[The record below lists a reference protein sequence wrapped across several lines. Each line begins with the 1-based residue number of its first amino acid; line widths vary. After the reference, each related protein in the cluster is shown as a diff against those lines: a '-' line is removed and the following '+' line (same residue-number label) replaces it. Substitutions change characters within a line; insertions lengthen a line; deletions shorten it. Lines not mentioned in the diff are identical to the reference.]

1 MCVCVCVCVCVRYT
15 GLPPSPCLRVS
26 VCLYIRRQ
34 DVLPLSSGD
43 NMLPLGLLLLTVT
56 AIGTGTGTRTGTG
69 TGSPSLRGPVLGF
82 SSPVPASPSTPPLL
96 LLREPG
102 EERGAPG
109 VALARSAAEEPSGP
123 AEEEQEGGEHQ
134 HHGGGYRVVQ
144 WEWSYVQTPY
154 IIAIWLLVA
163 SVAKILFH
171 FSQRF
176 TTVVPESCMLILLGL
191 VLGGVVLVANKKQLY
206 QLEPAL
212 FFLFL
217 LPTIVG
223 DAGYF
228 MPARLFF
235 DNLGAILTY
244 AVVGTL
250 WNAFCTGFS
259 LYAAKLL
266 GVIDQRV
273 QADLMDFLLFGA
285 LISAVD
291 PVAVLAVFEEVHVND
306 TLFIIVFG
314 ESLVNDAVT
323 VVLYKV
329 YISFVEVGAENVQT
343 ADYFK
348 GVASFLIVSIGGTL
362 VGLVFAVIL
371 GFITRFTKK
380 VRIIEPLFVFL
391 LVYLAY
397 LTAELF
403 SLSAILSMTFCGIG
417 ANKYVEANISQKSRT
432 TVKYTMK
439 TLASIAETI
448 IFIFLGISAVDKSKW
463 AWDTGLV
470 SCTLV
475 FIFVFRAI
483 GVIGQTWV
491 LNRFR
496 LVPLDKIDQV
506 VMSYGGLR
514 GAVAFA
520 LVVLL
525 DGQQVKAKDYFVAT
539 TIIVVFFTVMF
550 QGLTIKPLVN
560 WLKVPRSTNRK
571 PTINEE
577 IHERAFDHILTAV
590 EDIAGLQGYHHW
602 RDKWEQFDKKYLS
615 KMLLR
620 KSVYRKS
627 ELWEAYQKIN
637 IRDAIS
643 VIDQGGNVLT
653 SARLSLPSMASRASF
668 PEVTN
673 VTNYLRENG
682 SGVCLDLQVIDNV
695 PGAKVEEDMETHHV
709 LAGNLYKPRR
719 RYQSHYSR
727 HFMPLGEKERQDR
740 EVFQRNMKS
749 RMETFKST
757 RHKRHKKERS
767 LKKRRG
773 SDSREDGGSD
783 KPRRNV
789 SWQDKDPVVVPVES
803 EEDKAEHSDPEKE
816 DDVGITFVARKAET
830 PKPRPKSVPAALD
843 GSSSDV
849 PLSPPGGD
857 SHLPWKGGVGSPPPC
872 VSVEATKIIPVDL
885 QQAWNQSI
893 SSLESISSP
902 PAPPEPVHP
911 RVSALSRL
919 GGPRPVSYTPPGS
932 AMGSTSSSI
941 GAQVSQGSFCFPEK
955 KKKEEEEEEEEGG
968 GGGGGGLQEMQ
979 PLMSSSLR
987 PPPSSLPPPPPPP
1000 PGSGRRRNPC
1010 VYLRSLVTAPPPGGS
1025 EQHSRGPTQ
1034 L

>member
-1 MCVCVCVCVCVRYT
+1 MCVCQKGQRQ
-15 GLPPSPCLRVS
+15 LVS
-26 VCLYIRRQ
+26 LT
-34 DVLPLSSGD
+34 PLCC
-43 NMLPLGLLLLTVT
+43 
-56 AIGTGTGTRTGTG
+56 
-69 TGSPSLRGPVLGF
+69 
-82 SSPVPASPSTPPLL
+82 PA
-96 LLREPG
+96 
-102 EERGAPG
+102 
-109 VALARSAAEEPSGP
+109 V
-123 AEEEQEGGEHQ
+123 
-134 HHGGGYRVVQ
+134 
-144 WEWSYVQTPY
+144 
-154 IIAIWLLVA
+154 
-163 SVAKILFH
+163 FH

-191 VLGGVVLVANKKQLY
+191 VLGGIVLIANKKQLY

-250 WNAFCTGFS
+250 WNAFCTGFC
-259 LYAAKLL
+259 LYTAKLL
-266 GVIDQRV
+266 GVIDERV

-314 ESLVNDAVT
+314 ESLLNDAVT

-329 YISFVEVGAENVQT
+329 YISFVEVGAVNVLT

-475 FIFVFRAI
+475 FIFVFRAV
-483 GVIGQTWV
+483 GVIGQTWI

-525 DGQQVKAKDYFVAT
+525 DGEQVKAKDYFVAT
-539 TIIVVFFTVMF
+539 TIVVVFFTVMF
-550 QGLTIKPLVN
+550 QGLTIKPLVK

-602 RDKWEQFDKKYLS
+602 RDKWEQFDKNYLS
-615 KMLLR
+615 KLLLR

-695 PGAKVEEDMETHHV
+695 PGAKVEEDTETHHV
-709 LAGNLYKPRR
+709 LAENLYKPRR

-740 EVFQRNMKS
+740 EVFQRNMRS

-757 RHKRHKKERS
+757 RYKRHKKERS
-767 LKKRRG
+767 FKKARHVRRRRLFFDSSLIVLKTGVHSQVSLKLHRG
-773 SDSREDGGSD
+773 TTSLAVTVLVLSPS
-783 KPRRNV
+783 
-789 SWQDKDPVVVPVES
+789 
-803 EEDKAEHSDPEKE
+803 
-816 DDVGITFVARKAET
+816 
-830 PKPRPKSVPAALD
+830 SVPAALD
-843 GSSSDV
+843 GCQSSSPA
-849 PLSPPGGD
+849 PLSPTSGD
-857 SHLPWKGGVGSPPPC
+857 SHLPWKGSVGSPPPC

-902 PAPPEPVHP
+902 PAPPEPIHP

-919 GGPRPVSYTPPGS
+919 AGPRPVSYTPPGKT
-932 AMGSTSSSI
+932 GRSS
-941 GAQVSQGSFCFPEK
+941 
-955 KKKEEEEEEEEGG
+955 
-968 GGGGGGLQEMQ
+968 
-979 PLMSSSLR
+979 
-987 PPPSSLPPPPPPP
+987 
-1000 PGSGRRRNPC
+1000 
-1010 VYLRSLVTAPPPGGS
+1010 
-1025 EQHSRGPTQ
+1025 
-1034 L
+1034 

>member
-1 MCVCVCVCVCVRYT
+1 
-15 GLPPSPCLRVS
+15 
-26 VCLYIRRQ
+26 
-34 DVLPLSSGD
+34 
-43 NMLPLGLLLLTVT
+43 MLPLGLMLLLLPAAPSAAATDLPGSGAPLRAELGASTPVP
-56 AIGTGTGTRTGTG
+56 
-69 TGSPSLRGPVLGF
+69 GSPSASALLLQPG
-82 SSPVPASPSTPPLL
+82 AEYSPSGL
-96 LLREPG
+96 
-102 EERGAPG
+102 
-109 VALARSAAEEPSGP
+109 ALARSAEVLVSTG
-123 AEEEQEGGEHQ
+123 EEEEGQQ
-134 HHGGGYRVVQ
+134 HHNHGGGYRVVQ

-191 VLGGVVLVANKKQLY
+191 VLGGVVLIANKKQLY

-235 DNLGAILTY
+235 DNLGAILLY

-250 WNAFCTGFS
+250 WNAFCTGFC
-259 LYAAKLL
+259 LYGVKLL
-266 GVIDQRV
+266 GVIDERV

-306 TLFIIVFG
+306 MLFIIVFG
-314 ESLVNDAVT
+314 ESLLNDAVT

-329 YISFVEVGAENVQT
+329 YISFVEVGPGNVQT

-470 SCTLV
+470 SCTLI
-475 FIFVFRAI
+475 FIFIFRAV
-483 GVIGQTWV
+483 GVIGQTWI

-525 DGQQVKAKDYFVAT
+525 DGEQVRAKDYFVAT
-539 TIIVVFFTVMF
+539 TIVVIFFTVMF
-550 QGLTIKPLVN
+550 QGLTIKPLVK
-560 WLKVPRSTNRK
+560 WLKVPRSTSRK

-602 RDKWEQFDKKYLS
+602 RDKWEQFDKNYLS
-615 KMLLR
+615 KLLLR

-653 SARLSLPSMASRASF
+653 SARLSLPSMASRTSF

-695 PGAKVEEDMETHHV
+695 PGAKVEEDTETHHV

-727 HFMPLGEKERQDR
+727 HFMPVGEKERQDR
-740 EVFQRNMKS
+740 EVFQRNMRS

-767 LKKRRG
+767 QKKRRG
-773 SDSREDGGSD
+773 SDTKEEGND

-789 SWQDKDPVVVPVES
+789 SWQDKDPVVVPIDS
-803 EEDKAEHSDPEKE
+803 EEDKGEHSDPEKE
-816 DDVGITFVARKAET
+816 EDVGITFVAHNTET
-830 PKPRPKSVPAALD
+830 PKQRPKSVPAGLD
-843 GSSSDV
+843 GCQ
-849 PLSPPGGD
+849 SP
-857 SHLPWKGGVGSPPPC
+857 SNQLPWKGGVGSLPPC

-902 PAPPEPVHP
+902 PVPAEPVHP

-919 GGPRPVSYTPPGS
+919 GGPRPASYTPTGS
-932 AMGSTSSSI
+932 SAGSTSSI
-941 GAQVSQGSFCFPEK
+941 AAHVAQGSVTFHFPEK
-955 KKKEEEEEEEEGG
+955 EEEDEEGG
-968 GGGGGGLQEMQ
+968 GVSEQQQEMQ
-979 PLMSSSLR
+979 PLMSSLR
-987 PPPSSLPPPPPPP
+987 PPGPPPPPPASAF
-1000 PGSGRRRNPC
+1000 GSGRRRNPC
-1010 VYLRSLVTAPPPGGS
+1010 VYLRSLVTVPPPGS
-1025 EQHSRGPTQ
+1025 EMYTRGPTQ

>member
-1 MCVCVCVCVCVRYT
+1 MLLL
-15 GLPPSPCLRVS
+15 GLV
-26 VCLYIRRQ
+26 
-34 DVLPLSSGD
+34 
-43 NMLPLGLLLLTVT
+43 LLLLPVS
-56 AIGTGTGTRTGTG
+56 AADLPGTGA
-69 TGSPSLRGPVLGF
+69 PPLRGPGLGF
-82 SSPVPASPSTPPLL
+82 SPPAPASSSSSSAPRLL
-96 LLREPG
+96 LIPQPG
-102 EERGAPG
+102 ADPRAPG
-109 VALARSAAEEPSGP
+109 VASARSGMEDPTGP
-123 AEEEQEGGEHQ
+123 VEEQEGGQH
-134 HHGGGYRVVQ
+134 HHGGGFRVVQ
-144 WEWSYVQTPY
+144 WEWSYVQTPF

-171 FSQRF
+171 LSQRF

-191 VLGGVVLVANKKQLY
+191 VLGGVVLIANKKQLY

-250 WNAFCTGFS
+250 WNAFCTGFC

-266 GVIDQRV
+266 GVIDERV

-291 PVAVLAVFEEVHVND
+291 PVAVLAVFEEVHIND
-306 TLFIIVFG
+306 MLFIIVFG
-314 ESLVNDAVT
+314 ESLLNDAVT

-329 YISFVEVGAENVQT
+329 YISFVEVGVENVQT

-448 IFIFLGISAVDKSKW
+448 IFIFLGISAVDKTKW

-470 SCTLV
+470 SCTLI
-475 FIFVFRAI
+475 FIFVFRAM

-525 DGQQVKAKDYFVAT
+525 DGERVKAKDYFVAT
-539 TIIVVFFTVMF
+539 TIVVVFFTVMF

-602 RDKWEQFDKKYLS
+602 RDKWEQFDKNYLS
-615 KMLLR
+615 KLLLR

-682 SGVCLDLQVIDNV
+682 SGVCLDLQAIDNV
-695 PGAKVEEDMETHHV
+695 PGAKVEEDSETHHV

-773 SDSREDGGSD
+773 SDTKDDGGD

-789 SWQDKDPVVVPVES
+789 SWHDKDPVVVPVES
-803 EEDKAEHSDPEKE
+803 EEAEHSDPEKDE
-816 DDVGITFVARKAET
+816 DVGITFVARQVET
-830 PKPRPKSVPAALD
+830 SGESPPSVPAAVGGAQSPTAPPSPISE
-843 GSSSDV
+843 GSQ
-849 PLSPPGGD
+849 
-857 SHLPWKGGVGSPPPC
+857 LPWKGGVSSTPPC
-872 VSVEATKIIPVDL
+872 VSVEATKVIPVDL

-902 PAPPEPVHP
+902 PAPVEPVHP
-911 RVSALSRL
+911 RVIALSRL
-919 GGPRPVSYTPPGS
+919 GGPRPASYTPPSSLGS
-932 AMGSTSSSI
+932 STSSI
-941 GAQVSQGSFCFPEK
+941 GAQVSQGSFSFSEKK
-955 KKKEEEEEEEEGG
+955 KKKEEEEEEEEEEEPAA
-968 GGGGGGLQEMQ
+968 QELQ
-979 PLMSSSLR
+979 PLMSSLR
-987 PPPSSLPPPPPPP
+987 PPGPLPPPPPP
-1000 PGSGRRRNPC
+1000 PGSAPGPGGRRNPC
-1010 VYLRSLVTAPPPGGS
+1010 VYLRSLVSAPPAGS
-1025 EQHSRGPTQ
+1025 SEPHSRGPTQ

>member
-1 MCVCVCVCVCVRYT
+1 
-15 GLPPSPCLRVS
+15 
-26 VCLYIRRQ
+26 
-34 DVLPLSSGD
+34 
-43 NMLPLGLLLLTVT
+43 
-56 AIGTGTGTRTGTG
+56 
-69 TGSPSLRGPVLGF
+69 
-82 SSPVPASPSTPPLL
+82 
-96 LLREPG
+96 
-102 EERGAPG
+102 
-109 VALARSAAEEPSGP
+109 
-123 AEEEQEGGEHQ
+123 
-134 HHGGGYRVVQ
+134 
-144 WEWSYVQTPY
+144 
-154 IIAIWLLVA
+154 
-163 SVAKILFH
+163 
-171 FSQRF
+171 
-176 TTVVPESCMLILLGL
+176 
-191 VLGGVVLVANKKQLY
+191 
-206 QLEPAL
+206 
-212 FFLFL
+212 
-217 LPTIVG
+217 
-223 DAGYF
+223 

-250 WNAFCTGFS
+250 WNAFCTGFC

-266 GVIDQRV
+266 GIIDERV

-291 PVAVLAVFEEVHVND
+291 PVAVLAVFEEVHVNEM
-306 TLFIIVFG
+306 LFIIVFG
-314 ESLVNDAVT
+314 DVLIGPWGHMLRRDPTGCKVFSTSSADRPIDMEDVIDDEIIPVQLTAVLLLLQ
-323 VVLYKV
+323 VLYKV
-329 YISFVEVGAENVQT
+329 YISFVEAGAENVQT

-475 FIFVFRAI
+475 FIFVFRAVGQFLYLMVLVVSADNEMRKLFHLQKEI
-483 GVIGQTWV
+483 FSLTAQRSGVVGQTWV

-525 DGQQVKAKDYFVAT
+525 DGERVKAKDYFVAT
-539 TIIVVFFTVMF
+539 TIVVVFFTVMF
-550 QGLTIKPLVN
+550 QGLTIKPLVK

-577 IHERAFDHILTAV
+577 IHERVTPLLLLFQLLMNV
-590 EDIAGLQGYHHW
+590 MNRVKL
-602 RDKWEQFDKKYLS
+602 
-615 KMLLR
+615 LLR

-682 SGVCLDLQVIDNV
+682 SGVCLDLQVIDNI
-695 PGAKVEEDMETHHV
+695 PGSKVEEDMETHHV

-719 RYQSHYSR
+719 RDSRWKMLLKIRTSYADKMCFSELWCLCSVQYQSHYSR
-727 HFMPLGEKERQDR
+727 HFMSLGEKERQDR
-740 EVFQRNMKS
+740 EVFQRNMRS

-757 RHKRHKKERS
+757 RYKRHKKEH
-767 LKKRRG
+767 
-773 SDSREDGGSD
+773 
-783 KPRRNV
+783 PA
-789 SWQDKDPVVVPVES
+789 VVPVEL
-803 EEDKAEHSDPEKE
+803 EEDKGDYSDPEKE
-816 DDVGITFVARKAET
+816 EDVGITFIARKAET
-830 PKPRPKSVPAALD
+830 PKQRPKSAALD
-843 GSSSDV
+843 ICQ
-849 PLSPPGGD
+849 SPPPHPPSSPTED
-857 SHLPWKGGVGSPPPC
+857 SHLPWKGSVGSPPPC

-902 PAPPEPVHP
+902 PAPAEPVHP
-911 RVSALSRL
+911 RISALSRL
-919 GGPRPVSYTPPGS
+919 GGLRPASYTGPTSMVGSSPSVGPPVSQ
-932 AMGSTSSSI
+932 A
-941 GAQVSQGSFCFPEK
+941 SFCFPERK
-955 KKKEEEEEEEEGG
+955 KKKQVEEEEEEEEPGAS
-968 GGGGGGLQEMQ
+968 QEMQ
-979 PLMSSSLR
+979 PLMSSLK
-987 PPPSSLPPPPPPP
+987 PPGSLPPPPQPPPP
-1000 PGSGRRRNPC
+1000 PGSGRKRNPC
-1010 VYLRSLVTAPPPGGS
+1010 VYLRNLVTTPPGGS
-1025 EQHSRGPTQ
+1025 SEPHSHRPTQ

>member
-1 MCVCVCVCVCVRYT
+1 
-15 GLPPSPCLRVS
+15 
-26 VCLYIRRQ
+26 
-34 DVLPLSSGD
+34 
-43 NMLPLGLLLLTVT
+43 MLPLGLMLLLLPAAPSAAATDLPGSGAPLRAELGASTPVP
-56 AIGTGTGTRTGTG
+56 
-69 TGSPSLRGPVLGF
+69 GSPSASALLLQPG
-82 SSPVPASPSTPPLL
+82 AEYSPSGL
-96 LLREPG
+96 
-102 EERGAPG
+102 
-109 VALARSAAEEPSGP
+109 ALARSAEVLVSTG
-123 AEEEQEGGEHQ
+123 EEEEGQQ
-134 HHGGGYRVVQ
+134 HHNHGGGYRVVQ

-191 VLGGVVLVANKKQLY
+191 VLGGVVLIANKKQLY

-235 DNLGAILTY
+235 DNLGAILLY

-250 WNAFCTGFS
+250 WNAFCTGFC
-259 LYAAKLL
+259 LYGVKLL
-266 GVIDQRV
+266 GVIDERV

-306 TLFIIVFG
+306 MLFIIVFG
-314 ESLVNDAVT
+314 ESLLNDAVT

-329 YISFVEVGAENVQT
+329 YISFVEVGPGNVQT

-470 SCTLV
+470 SCTLI
-475 FIFVFRAI
+475 FIFIFRAV
-483 GVIGQTWV
+483 GVIGQTWI

-525 DGQQVKAKDYFVAT
+525 DGEQVRAKDYFVAT
-539 TIIVVFFTVMF
+539 TIVVIFFTVMF
-550 QGLTIKPLVN
+550 QGLTIKPLVK
-560 WLKVPRSTNRK
+560 WLKVPRSTSRK

-602 RDKWEQFDKKYLS
+602 RDKWEQFDKNYLS
-615 KMLLR
+615 KLLLR

-653 SARLSLPSMASRASF
+653 SARLSLPSMASRTSF

-695 PGAKVEEDMETHHV
+695 PGAKVEEDTETHHV

-727 HFMPLGEKERQDR
+727 HFMPVGEKERQDR
-740 EVFQRNMKS
+740 EVFQRNMRS

-767 LKKRRG
+767 QKKRRG
-773 SDSREDGGSD
+773 SDTKEEGND

-789 SWQDKDPVVVPVES
+789 SWQDKDPVVVPIDS
-803 EEDKAEHSDPEKE
+803 EEDKGEHSDPEKE
-816 DDVGITFVARKAET
+816 EDVGITFVAHNTET
-830 PKPRPKSVPAALD
+830 PKQRPKSAHQQP
-843 GSSSDV
+843 
-849 PLSPPGGD
+849 PPSPTSGENQ
-857 SHLPWKGGVGSPPPC
+857 LPWKGGVGSLPPC

-902 PAPPEPVHP
+902 PVPAEPVHP

-919 GGPRPVSYTPPGS
+919 GGPRPASYTPTGS
-932 AMGSTSSSI
+932 SAGSTSSI
-941 GAQVSQGSFCFPEK
+941 AAHVAQGSVTFHFPEK
-955 KKKEEEEEEEEGG
+955 EEEDEEGG
-968 GGGGGGLQEMQ
+968 GVSEQQQEMQ
-979 PLMSSSLR
+979 PLMSSLR
-987 PPPSSLPPPPPPP
+987 PPGPPPPPPASAF
-1000 PGSGRRRNPC
+1000 GSGRRRNPC
-1010 VYLRSLVTAPPPGGS
+1010 VYLRSLVTVPPPGS
-1025 EQHSRGPTQ
+1025 EMYTRGPTQ

>member
-1 MCVCVCVCVCVRYT
+1 
-15 GLPPSPCLRVS
+15 
-26 VCLYIRRQ
+26 
-34 DVLPLSSGD
+34 
-43 NMLPLGLLLLTVT
+43 
-56 AIGTGTGTRTGTG
+56 
-69 TGSPSLRGPVLGF
+69 
-82 SSPVPASPSTPPLL
+82 
-96 LLREPG
+96 
-102 EERGAPG
+102 
-109 VALARSAAEEPSGP
+109 
-123 AEEEQEGGEHQ
+123 
-134 HHGGGYRVVQ
+134 
-144 WEWSYVQTPY
+144 
-154 IIAIWLLVA
+154 
-163 SVAKILFH
+163 
-171 FSQRF
+171 
-176 TTVVPESCMLILLGL
+176 MLILLGL
-191 VLGGVVLVANKKQLY
+191 VLGGVVLMASKKQLY

-250 WNAFCTGFS
+250 WNAFCTGFC
-259 LYAAKLL
+259 LYTAKLL
-266 GVIDQRV
+266 GVIDERV

-314 ESLVNDAVT
+314 ESLLNDAVT

-329 YISFVEVGAENVQT
+329 YISFVEVGAENVHT

-348 GVASFLIVSIGGTL
+348 GVASFLIVSVGGTL
-362 VGLVFAVIL
+362 VGLVFAIIL

-475 FIFVFRAI
+475 FIFVFRAV

-491 LNRFR
+491 LNRVR
-496 LVPLDKIDQV
+496 LVPLEKIDQV

-525 DGQQVKAKDYFVAT
+525 DGERVKAKDYFVAT
-539 TIIVVFFTVMF
+539 TIVVVFFTVMF
-550 QGLTIKPLVN
+550 QGLTIKPLVK
-560 WLKVPRSTNRK
+560 WLRVPRSTSRK
-571 PTINEE
+571 LTINEE

-602 RDKWEQFDKKYLS
+602 RDKWEQFDKNYLS
-615 KMLLR
+615 KLLLR

-695 PGAKVEEDMETHHV
+695 PGAKVEEDTETHHV
-709 LAGNLYKPRR
+709 LAENLYKPRR

-740 EVFQRNMKS
+740 EVFQRNMRS
-749 RMETFKST
+749 RMENFKST
-757 RHKRHKKERS
+757 RYKHHKKERS
-767 LKKRRG
+767 LKKQRRG
-773 SDSREDGGSD
+773 SDTKDDGSD

-789 SWQDKDPVVVPVES
+789 SSQDKDPMLVPVEPQV
-803 EEDKAEHSDPEKE
+803 EKPLDPEKE
-816 DDVGITFVARKAET
+816 EDVGITFVARKAET
-830 PKPRPKSVPAALD
+830 PKQRPKSVPAALD
-843 GSSSDV
+843 GCQSPSAVSPTLSSEA
-849 PLSPPGGD
+849 
-857 SHLPWKGGVGSPPPC
+857 SHLPWKGSVGLPPPC

-902 PAPPEPVHP
+902 PAPAESVHP
-911 RVSALSRL
+911 RVNALSRL
-919 GGPRPVSYTPPGS
+919 GRSRPTSYTPPGS
-932 AMGSTSSSI
+932 VVGSTSSI
-941 GAQVSQGSFCFPEK
+941 GAQVSQGFFHYPE
-955 KKKEEEEEEEEGG
+955 KKKEEEEEEEGST
-968 GGGGGGLQEMQ
+968 LQEMQ
-979 PLMSSSLR
+979 PLMSSLW
-987 PPPSSLPPPPPPP
+987 PPSSLPPLHPPASSGL
-1000 PGSGRRRNPC
+1000 GSGRTRKPC
-1010 VYLRSLVTAPPPGGS
+1010 VYLRSLVIPPPPGGS
-1025 EQHSRGPTQ
+1025 EPHSRGPTQ

>member
-1 MCVCVCVCVCVRYT
+1 
-15 GLPPSPCLRVS
+15 
-26 VCLYIRRQ
+26 
-34 DVLPLSSGD
+34 
-43 NMLPLGLLLLTVT
+43 
-56 AIGTGTGTRTGTG
+56 
-69 TGSPSLRGPVLGF
+69 
-82 SSPVPASPSTPPLL
+82 
-96 LLREPG
+96 
-102 EERGAPG
+102 
-109 VALARSAAEEPSGP
+109 AAEEPTGTG
-123 AEEEQEGGEHQ
+123 EEED
-134 HHGGGYRVVQ
+134 

-191 VLGGVVLVANKKQLY
+191 VLGGVVLIANKKQLY
-206 QLEPAL
+206 QLEPSL

-266 GVIDQRV
+266 GFIDEHV
-273 QADLMDFLLFGA
+273 QAEMLDFLLFGA

-291 PVAVLAVFEEVHVND
+291 PVAVLAVFEEVHVNE

-348 GVASFLIVSIGGTL
+348 GVASFLIVSIGGTM
-362 VGLVFAVIL
+362 VGLIFAVIL

-380 VRIIEPLFVFL
+380 VRIIEPLLVFL
-391 LVYLAY
+391 MVYLAY

-475 FIFVFRAI
+475 FILIFRAV
-483 GVIGQTWV
+483 GVVGQTWV

-496 LVPLDKIDQV
+496 LVPLEKIDQV

-525 DGQQVKAKDYFVAT
+525 DGEQVKAKDYFVAT
-539 TIIVVFFTVMF
+539 TIVVVFFTVMF
-550 QGLTIKPLVN
+550 QGLTIKPLVK
-560 WLKVPRSTNRK
+560 WLKVPRATNRK

-602 RDKWEQFDKKYLS
+602 RDKWEQFDKNYLS
-615 KMLLR
+615 KLLLR

-643 VIDQGGNVLT
+643 VIDQVGKTIQLF
-653 SARLSLPSMASRASF
+653 SSDWPECSLMFVCSR
-668 PEVTN
+668 
-673 VTNYLRENG
+673 RENG
-682 SGVCLDLQVIDNV
+682 SGVCLDLQVIDNI

-727 HFMPLGEKERQDR
+727 HFMPLGEQERQDR
-740 EVFQRNMKS
+740 EVFQRNMRS

-757 RHKRHKKERS
+757 RYKRHKKERIFQAS
-767 LKKRRG
+767 LLG
-773 SDSREDGGSD
+773 NY
-783 KPRRNV
+783 P
-789 SWQDKDPVVVPVES
+789 PVVSHP
-803 EEDKAEHSDPEKE
+803 
-816 DDVGITFVARKAET
+816 
-830 PKPRPKSVPAALD
+830 SVPAALE
-843 GSSSDV
+843 GCQI
-849 PLSPPGGD
+849 PLLPPPPPAPPSPPPAPSSPTSED
-857 SHLPWKGGVGSPPPC
+857 SHLPWKGSLGSPPPC
-872 VSVEATKIIPVDL
+872 VSLEATKIIPVDL

-902 PAPPEPVHP
+902 PAPAEPVHP

-919 GGPRPVSYTPPGS
+919 GGPRPASYTPPGS
-932 AMGSTSSSI
+932 AAGSTFSI
-941 GAQVSQGSFCFPEK
+941 GPQVSQGSFLFPD
-955 KKKEEEEEEEEGG
+955 KKKEEEEEEEDVEGG
-968 GGGGGGLQEMQ
+968 VAAEMQ
-979 PLMSSSLR
+979 PLMSSLK
-987 PPPSSLPPPPPPP
+987 PPGPLPPPPPPP
-1000 PGSGRRRNPC
+1000 SSAPGSGRRRTPC
-1010 VYLRSLVTAPPPGGS
+1010 VYLRSLVTSPPP
-1025 EQHSRGPTQ
+1025 EPHSRGPTQ

>member
-1 MCVCVCVCVCVRYT
+1 GRD
-15 GLPPSPCLRVS
+15 RQRD
-26 VCLYIRRQ
+26 RRLQ
-34 DVLPLSSGD
+34 S
-43 NMLPLGLLLLTVT
+43 
-56 AIGTGTGTRTGTG
+56 AE
-69 TGSPSLRGPVLGF
+69 
-82 SSPVPASPSTPPLL
+82 TPPQQTD
-96 LLREPG
+96 G
-102 EERGAPG
+102 EDRNTEDFQRLHGNPTICC
-109 VALARSAAEEPSGP
+109 LKSHNPFSCLP
-123 AEEEQEGGEHQ
+123 A
-134 HHGGGYRVVQ
+134 V
-144 WEWSYVQTPY
+144 
-154 IIAIWLLVA
+154 
-163 SVAKILFH
+163 FH
-171 FSQRF
+171 LSQRF

-191 VLGGVVLVANKKQLY
+191 VLGGVVLIASKKQLY
-206 QLEPAL
+206 QLDPAL

-250 WNAFCTGFS
+250 WNAFCTGFC

-266 GVIDQRV
+266 GRV

-291 PVAVLAVFEEVHVND
+291 PVAVLAVFEEVHVNEM
-306 TLFIIVFG
+306 LFIIVFG
-314 ESLVNDAVT
+314 ESLLNDAVT
-323 VVLYKV
+323 VVSAHLYHTFRG
-329 YISFVEVGAENVQT
+329 SEVSNTRRG
-343 ADYFK
+343 
-348 GVASFLIVSIGGTL
+348 GPSFLIVSVGGTL

-403 SLSAILSMTFCGIG
+403 SLSAILMTFCGIG

-475 FIFVFRAI
+475 FILLFRAV
-483 GVIGQTWV
+483 GVVGQTWV

-525 DGQQVKAKDYFVAT
+525 DAEQVKAKDYFVAT
-539 TIIVVFFTVMF
+539 TIVVVFFTVMF
-550 QGLTIKPLVN
+550 QGLTIKPLVK

-602 RDKWEQFDKKYLS
+602 RDKWEQFDKNYLS
-615 KMLLR
+615 KLLLR

-643 VIDQGGNVLT
+643 VIDQVGGPGRVQ
-653 SARLSLPSMASRASF
+653 M
-668 PEVTN
+668 
-673 VTNYLRENG
+673 G
-682 SGVCLDLQVIDNV
+682 SG
-695 PGAKVEEDMETHHV
+695 
-709 LAGNLYKPRR
+709 
-719 RYQSHYSR
+719 
-727 HFMPLGEKERQDR
+727 
-740 EVFQRNMKS
+740 
-749 RMETFKST
+749 
-757 RHKRHKKERS
+757 
-767 LKKRRG
+767 KRRTRG
-773 SDSREDGGSD
+773 
-783 KPRRNV
+783 
-789 SWQDKDPVVVPVES
+789 
-803 EEDKAEHSDPEKE
+803 
-816 DDVGITFVARKAET
+816 T
-830 PKPRPKSVPAALD
+830 
-843 GSSSDV
+843 
-849 PLSPPGGD
+849 
-857 SHLPWKGGVGSPPPC
+857 
-872 VSVEATKIIPVDL
+872 
-885 QQAWNQSI
+885 QAWNQSI
-893 SSLESISSP
+893 SSLESVSSP
-902 PAPPEPVHP
+902 PAPAEPVHP

-919 GGPRPVSYTPPGS
+919 GGSRPASYTGPVGVAPAQAPPP
-932 AMGSTSSSI
+932 A
-941 GAQVSQGSFCFPEK
+941 AFCFPERK
-955 KKKEEEEEEEEGG
+955 KKKPVEEEEEEEEPGAS
-968 GGGGGGLQEMQ
+968 QEMQ
-979 PLMSSSLR
+979 PLMSALK
-987 PPPSSLPPPPPPP
+987 PPGVPQAPPPPQAPP
-1000 PGSGRRRNPC
+1000 GRRRNPC
-1010 VYLRSLVTAPPPGGS
+1010 VYLRSLVTSPPGGGAGP
-1025 EQHSRGPTQ
+1025 HSHRPTQ

>member
-1 MCVCVCVCVCVRYT
+1 MPSPRLLPLALRVAVFLLLF
-15 GLPPSPCLRVS
+15 LPPPAVS
-26 VCLYIRRQ
+26 
-34 DVLPLSSGD
+34 D
-43 NMLPLGLLLLTVT
+43 
-56 AIGTGTGTRTGTG
+56 GTQ
-69 TGSPSLRGPVLGF
+69 GP
-82 SSPVPASPSTPPLL
+82 
-96 LLREPG
+96 
-102 EERGAPG
+102 
-109 VALARSAAEEPSGP
+109 VALARST
-123 AEEEQEGGEHQ
+123 AEEEDQHQ
-134 HHGGGYRVVQ
+134 DHQHGGGYKVVQ

-154 IIAIWLLVA
+154 IIATWLLVA

-176 TTVVPESCMLILLGL
+176 TKVVPESCMLILLGL
-191 VLGGVVLVANKKQLY
+191 VLGGIVLIANKKQLY

-250 WNAFCTGFS
+250 WNAFCTGFC
-259 LYAAKLL
+259 LYAAKVLN
-266 GVIDQRV
+266 VIDAKV

-329 YISFVEVGAENVQT
+329 YISFVQVGAANVQT

-448 IFIFLGISAVDKSKW
+448 IFIFLGISVVDKSKW

-475 FIFVFRAI
+475 FILVFRAI
-483 GVIGQTWV
+483 GVVGQTWV

-506 VMSYGGLR
+506 MMSYGGLR

-525 DGQQVKAKDYFVAT
+525 DGEQVKAKDYFVAT
-539 TIIVVFFTVMF
+539 TIVVVFFTVMF
-550 QGLTIKPLVN
+550 QGLTIKPLVK
-560 WLKVPRSTNRK
+560 WLKVPRSTSRK

-615 KMLLR
+615 KLLLR
-620 KSVYRKS
+620 KSVYTKS

-653 SARLSLPSMASRASF
+653 SARLSLPSMASRASY
-668 PEVTN
+668 PEFTN

-695 PGAKVEEDMETHHV
+695 PGAKVEEDTETHHF

-740 EVFQRNMKS
+740 EVFQRNMKI
-749 RMETFKST
+749 RMESSKST

-767 LKKRRG
+767 IKKVTTMTFIPLYLLLGDR
-773 SDSREDGGSD
+773 SD
-783 KPRRNV
+783 
-789 SWQDKDPVVVPVES
+789 
-803 EEDKAEHSDPEKE
+803 AEKE
-816 DDVGITFVARKAET
+816 DDEGITFVAQKVET
-830 PKPRPKSVPAALD
+830 PKPRPKSVPAALEV
-843 GSSSDV
+843 SSSPPARSPSP
-849 PLSPPGGD
+849 PLSAD

-902 PAPPEPVHP
+902 PAPPVPDPLHP
-911 RVSALSRL
+911 RISALSRL
-919 GGPRPVSYTPPGS
+919 GAPRPVSYTPP
-932 AMGSTSSSI
+932 SSSSSSTAA
-941 GAQVSQGSFCFPEK
+941 GTSFNTSNTQLLHGSFLFPDRRL
-955 KKKEEEEEEEEGG
+955 KEEEEDDSFESS
-968 GGGGGGLQEMQ
+968 QELQ
-979 PLMSSSLR
+979 PLMSTLK
-987 PPPSSLPPPPPPP
+987 PPAEK
-1000 PGSGRRRNPC
+1000 NPC
-1010 VYLRSLVTAPPPGGS
+1010 VYLRSLVSSPPHGS
-1025 EQHSRGPTQ
+1025 SEPRSRGPTQ

>member
-1 MCVCVCVCVCVRYT
+1 MPKPRLFQLFGVAVFLVLF
-15 GLPPSPCLRVS
+15 LPRAAP
-26 VCLYIRRQ
+26 
-34 DVLPLSSGD
+34 DGD
-43 NMLPLGLLLLTVT
+43 
-56 AIGTGTGTRTGTG
+56 GTRQ
-69 TGSPSLRGPVLGF
+69 GP
-82 SSPVPASPSTPPLL
+82 
-96 LLREPG
+96 
-102 EERGAPG
+102 
-109 VALARSAAEEPSGP
+109 VALAHSAAEEAAASAPGVEG
-123 AEEEQEGGEHQ
+123 AGDEQHQ
-134 HHGGGYRVVQ
+134 HHHHGGGYKVVQ

-171 FSQRF
+171 FSHRF
-176 TTVVPESCMLILLGL
+176 TKVVPESCLLILLGL
-191 VLGGVVLVANKKQLY
+191 VLGGIVLIANKKQLY

-235 DNLGAILTY
+235 DNLGAILTF

-250 WNAFCTGFS
+250 WNAFCTGFC
-259 LYAAKLL
+259 LYAAKVLN
-266 GVIDQRV
+266 VIDAKV

-329 YISFVEVGAENVQT
+329 YISFVEVGAANVQT

-475 FIFVFRAI
+475 FILVFRAV
-483 GVIGQTWV
+483 GVVGQTWV

-525 DGQQVKAKDYFVAT
+525 DGEQVKAKDYFVAT
-539 TIIVVFFTVMF
+539 TIVVVFFTVMF
-550 QGLTIKPLVN
+550 QGLTIKPLVK
-560 WLKVPRSTNRK
+560 WLKVPRSTSRK

-602 RDKWEQFDKKYLS
+602 RDKWEQFDKNYLS
-615 KMLLR
+615 KLLLR

-668 PEVTN
+668 PEFTN

-709 LAGNLYKPRR
+709 LAENLYKPRR

-740 EVFQRNMKS
+740 EVFQRNMKI
-749 RMETFKST
+749 RMESSKST

-767 LKKRRG
+767 IKKRRG
-773 SDSREDGGSD
+773 SDPKDESSE

-789 SWQDKDPVVVPVES
+789 SWHDKGAEPVLVPVES
-803 EEDKAEHSDPEKE
+803 EEDKDHSEAEKE
-816 DDVGITFVARKAET
+816 EDEGITFVARKVET
-830 PKPRPKSVPAALD
+830 PKARPKSVPAALEV
-843 GSSSDV
+843 SSSPLPRPPSP
-849 PLSPPGGD
+849 PLSAD

-902 PAPPEPVHP
+902 PAPPAPDPLHP
-911 RVSALSRL
+911 RISALSRL
-919 GGPRPVSYTPPGS
+919 GTPRPVSYTPPS
-932 AMGSTSSSI
+932 STASTSNT
-941 GAQVSQGSFCFPEK
+941 QLLHGSFLFPEK
-955 KKKEEEEEEEEGG
+955 KLNEEEEDDSFESS
-968 GGGGGGLQEMQ
+968 QELQ
-979 PLMSSSLR
+979 PLMSTLK
-987 PPPSSLPPPPPPP
+987 PPEEAIPPPPPAT
-1000 PGSGRRRNPC
+1000 GTALGQGRKKKPC
-1010 VYLRSLVTAPPPGGS
+1010 VYLRSLVSSPPPGS
-1025 EQHSRGPTQ
+1025 TEPRSRGPTQ

>member
-1 MCVCVCVCVCVRYT
+1 RAVTCLRCPSSCYRRLTGLLRCVC
-15 GLPPSPCLRVS
+15 PSV
-26 VCLYIRRQ
+26 
-34 DVLPLSSGD
+34 
-43 NMLPLGLLLLTVT
+43 
-56 AIGTGTGTRTGTG
+56 
-69 TGSPSLRGPVLGF
+69 GPD
-82 SSPVPASPSTPPLL
+82 
-96 LLREPG
+96 
-102 EERGAPG
+102 
-109 VALARSAAEEPSGP
+109 GP
-123 AEEEQEGGEHQ
+123 AEEEDGGHHGE
-134 HHGGGYRVVQ
+134 HGGGYRVVQ
-144 WEWSYVQTPY
+144 WEWSYVQTPF

-191 VLGGVVLVANKKQLY
+191 VLGGVVLIANKKQLY

-250 WNAFCTGFS
+250 WNAFCTGFC
-259 LYAAKLL
+259 LYATKLL
-266 GVIDQRV
+266 GVIDERV

-306 TLFIIVFG
+306 MLFIIVFG
-314 ESLVNDAVT
+314 ESLLNDAVT

-329 YISFVEVGAENVQT
+329 YISFVEVGAENVQMT
-343 ADYFK
+343 DYFK
-348 GVASFLIVSIGGTL
+348 GVASFLIVSVGGTL

-475 FIFVFRAI
+475 FIFVFRAV

-525 DGQQVKAKDYFVAT
+525 DGEQVKAKDYFVAT
-539 TIIVVFFTVMF
+539 TIVVVFFTVMF
-550 QGLTIKPLVN
+550 QGLTIKPLVK
-560 WLKVPRSTNRK
+560 WLKVPRSTSRK

-602 RDKWEQFDKKYLS
+602 RDKWEQFDKNYLS
-615 KMLLR
+615 KLLLR

-627 ELWEAYQKIN
+627 ELWESAAPSSRSEWRQVCVLTRSEPN
-637 IRDAIS
+637 WSSHRSGPRPPPGSDAAIS
-643 VIDQGGNVLT
+643 IMLT
-653 SARLSLPSMASRASF
+653 VCFR
-668 PEVTN
+668 
-673 VTNYLRENG
+673 RENG

-695 PGAKVEEDMETHHV
+695 PGGKVEEDTETHHV

-727 HFMPLGEKERQDR
+727 HFIPLGEKERQDR

-767 LKKRRG
+767 LKKISLSIEEPEGRWFQ
-773 SDSREDGGSD
+773 DS
-783 KPRRNV
+783 V
-789 SWQDKDPVVVPVES
+789 
-803 EEDKAEHSDPEKE
+803 
-816 DDVGITFVARKAET
+816 
-830 PKPRPKSVPAALD
+830 
-843 GSSSDV
+843 SDV
-849 PLSPPGGD
+849 P
-857 SHLPWKGGVGSPPPC
+857 
-872 VSVEATKIIPVDL
+872 
-885 QQAWNQSI
+885 
-893 SSLESISSP
+893 SSL
-902 PAPPEPVHP
+902 HW
-911 RVSALSRL
+911 L
-919 GGPRPVSYTPPGS
+919 Y
-932 AMGSTSSSI
+932 
-941 GAQVSQGSFCFPEK
+941 
-955 KKKEEEEEEEEGG
+955 
-968 GGGGGGLQEMQ
+968 
-979 PLMSSSLR
+979 
-987 PPPSSLPPPPPPP
+987 
-1000 PGSGRRRNPC
+1000 
-1010 VYLRSLVTAPPPGGS
+1010 GS
-1025 EQHSRGPTQ
+1025 EDGALVLDQFWF
-1034 L
+1034 

>member
-1 MCVCVCVCVCVRYT
+1 
-15 GLPPSPCLRVS
+15 
-26 VCLYIRRQ
+26 
-34 DVLPLSSGD
+34 
-43 NMLPLGLLLLTVT
+43 
-56 AIGTGTGTRTGTG
+56 
-69 TGSPSLRGPVLGF
+69 
-82 SSPVPASPSTPPLL
+82 
-96 LLREPG
+96 
-102 EERGAPG
+102 
-109 VALARSAAEEPSGP
+109 
-123 AEEEQEGGEHQ
+123 
-134 HHGGGYRVVQ
+134 
-144 WEWSYVQTPY
+144 
-154 IIAIWLLVA
+154 
-163 SVAKILFH
+163 
-171 FSQRF
+171 
-176 TTVVPESCMLILLGL
+176 MLILLGL
-191 VLGGVVLVANKKQLY
+191 VLGGVVLIANKKQLY

-250 WNAFCTGFS
+250 WNAFCTGFC

-266 GVIDQRV
+266 GVIDERV

-291 PVAVLAVFEEVHVND
+291 PVAVLAVFEEVHIND
-306 TLFIIVFG
+306 MLFIIVFG
-314 ESLVNDAVT
+314 ESLLNDAVT

-329 YISFVEVGAENVQT
+329 YISFVEVGPENVQT
-343 ADYFK
+343 VDYFK

-475 FIFVFRAI
+475 FIFVFRAM

-525 DGQQVKAKDYFVAT
+525 DGEQVKAKDYFVAT
-539 TIIVVFFTVMF
+539 TIVVVFFTVMF
-550 QGLTIKPLVN
+550 QGLTIKPLVK
-560 WLKVPRSTNRK
+560 WLKVPRSTSRK

-602 RDKWEQFDKKYLS
+602 RDKWEQFDKNYLS
-615 KMLLR
+615 KLLLR

-682 SGVCLDLQVIDNV
+682 SGVCLDLQVIDNI
-695 PGAKVEEDMETHHV
+695 PGAKVEEDMGTHHV
-709 LAGNLYKPRR
+709 LAENLYKPRR

-727 HFMPLGEKERQDR
+727 HFMPLGEQERQDR

-749 RMETFKST
+749 RMETFKSS

-773 SDSREDGGSD
+773 SDAKEDGD

-789 SWQDKDPVVVPVES
+789 SWQDKNPVVVPVES
-803 EEDKAEHSDPEKE
+803 EEEKGEHSDPEKE
-816 DDVGITFVARKAET
+816 EDVGITFVARKAET

-843 GSSSDV
+843 GC
-849 PLSPPGGD
+849 PSPPPAATPSPPKED

-902 PAPPEPVHP
+902 PAPAEPVHP

-919 GGPRPVSYTPPGS
+919 GGARPASYTPPGS
-932 AMGSTSSSI
+932 VAGSVAGSTSSI
-941 GAQVSQGSFCFPEK
+941 GAQLAQGSFRFPE
-955 KKKEEEEEEEEGG
+955 KKEEEEEDEEEAEAS
-968 GGGGGGLQEMQ
+968 QEMQ
-979 PLMSSSLR
+979 PLMR
-987 PPPSSLPPPPPPP
+987 VPGSLPPPPPPP
-1000 PGSGRRRNPC
+1000 GSAPGSGRRRNPC
-1010 VYLRSLVTAPPPGGS
+1010 VYLRSLVTVPPPGSG
-1025 EQHSRGPTQ
+1025 EPHSRGPTQ

>member
-1 MCVCVCVCVCVRYT
+1 MLALAPLHVR
-15 GLPPSPCLRVS
+15 L
-26 VCLYIRRQ
+26 IA
-34 DVLPLSSGD
+34 
-43 NMLPLGLLLLTVT
+43 LLLL
-56 AIGTGTGTRTGTG
+56 
-69 TGSPSLRGPVLGF
+69 
-82 SSPVPASPSTPPLL
+82 LL
-96 LLREPG
+96 LLALA
-102 EERGAPG
+102 APG
-109 VALARSAAEEPSGP
+109 TGADTGTPEEDGKHDHN
-123 AEEEQEGGEHQ
+123 A
-134 HHGGGYRVVQ
+134 GGGYRVVQ
-144 WEWSYVQTPY
+144 WEWTYVQTPY
-154 IIAIWLLVA
+154 VIAVWLLVA

-171 FSQRF
+171 LPQRF
-176 TTVVPESCMLILLGL
+176 TAVVPESCLLILLGL
-191 VLGGVVLVANKKQLY
+191 ALGGLVLLANEKQLY

-244 AVVGTL
+244 AVAGTL
-250 WNAFCTGFS
+250 WNAFCTGFA
-259 LYAAKLL
+259 LHAANLMGL
-266 GVIDQRV
+266 IDERV
-273 QADLMDFLLFGA
+273 QAGLMDFLLFGA

-306 TLFIIVFG
+306 MLFIIVFG
-314 ESLVNDAVT
+314 ESLLNDAVT

-329 YISFVEVGAENVQT
+329 YISFVEVGVENVQT

-348 GVASFLIVSIGGTL
+348 GIASFLVVSVGGTL
-362 VGLVFAVIL
+362 VGLVFAVL
-371 GFITRFTKK
+371 LSFITRFTKK

-391 LVYLAY
+391 MVYLAY

-439 TLASIAETI
+439 TLASIAETL

-470 SCTLV
+470 ACTLI
-475 FIFVFRAI
+475 FIFVFRAV
-483 GVIGQTWV
+483 GVVGQTWV

-496 LVPLDKIDQV
+496 LVPLEKMDQV

-525 DGQQVKAKDYFVAT
+525 DGQRVKAKDYFVAT
-539 TIIVVFFTVMF
+539 TIVVVFFTVMF
-550 QGLTIKPLVN
+550 QGLTIKPLVK
-560 WLKVPRSTNRK
+560 WLKVPRSTSRK

-602 RDKWEQFDKKYLS
+602 RDKWEQFDKNYLS
-615 KMLLR
+615 KLLLR
-620 KSVYRKS
+620 KSAYRKS

-643 VIDQGGNVLT
+643 LIDQGGNLLT
-653 SARLSLPSMASRASF
+653 SARLSLPSMTSGASF
-668 PEVTN
+668 PDASN

-682 SGVCLDLQVIDNV
+682 SGVCLDLQVMDNV
-695 PGAKVEEDMETHHV
+695 PGGKVEEAMETHHV
-709 LAGNLYKPRR
+709 LAENLYKPRR

-727 HFMPLGEKERQDR
+727 HFMPAGEKERQDR
-740 EVFQRNMKS
+740 EVFQRNMRS
-749 RMETFKST
+749 RMETFKSG

-767 LKKRRG
+767 VKKRRA
-773 SDSREDGGSD
+773 SDAKDDAGD

-789 SWQDKDPVVVPVES
+789 SWPGKDPVVVPLGS
-803 EEDKAEHSDPEKE
+803 DGDEDQGECSDAEKE
-816 DDVGITFVARKAET
+816 EDVGITFIAVKAET
-830 PKPRPKSVPAALD
+830 PKQRPHSVAAVPA
-843 GSSSDV
+843 
-849 PLSPPGGD
+849 GGD
-857 SHLPWKGGVGSPPPC
+857 THLPWKGVGLLWPPPC
-872 VSVEATKIIPVDL
+872 VSLEATKVIPVDL

-893 SSLESISSP
+893 SSLESVSSP
-902 PAPPEPVHP
+902 PSGPTEPVHP
-911 RVSALSRL
+911 RVGALSWRAA
-919 GGPRPVSYTPPGS
+919 PRPVSYTPPGS
-932 AMGSTSSSI
+932 ATGSSVP
-941 GAQVSQGSFCFPEK
+941 AAP
-955 KKKEEEEEEEEGG
+955 
-968 GGGGGGLQEMQ
+968 
-979 PLMSSSLR
+979 
-987 PPPSSLPPPPPPP
+987 LPPPPPESERVTPEEDEEDEMRPLMPRPP
-1000 PGSGRRRNPC
+1000 PLPGVAGAASGRRRKPC
-1010 VYLRSLVTAPPPGGS
+1010 VYLRSLVTAPPPIS
-1025 EQHSRGPTQ
+1025 EEPRGRGPTQ

>member
-1 MCVCVCVCVCVRYT
+1 MDVGSRPPAS
-15 GLPPSPCLRVS
+15 LPPRL
-26 VCLYIRRQ
+26 
-34 DVLPLSSGD
+34 LSSIKAERDVSAMSSG
-43 NMLPLGLLLLTVT
+43 MKMLLLGVT
-56 AIGTGTGTRTGTG
+56 
-69 TGSPSLRGPVLGF
+69 
-82 SSPVPASPSTPPLL
+82 LL
-96 LLREPG
+96 LLRAAGADLSGSAAPHPG
-102 EERGAPG
+102 PVLSSPSAPPLGPPPGAPG
-109 VALARSAAEEPSGP
+109 VALSRSAV
-123 AEEEQEGGEHQ
+123 EEEQEAEE

-191 VLGGVVLVANKKQLY
+191 VLGGIVLIASKKQLY
-206 QLEPAL
+206 QLDPSL

-235 DNLGAILTY
+235 DNLGSILTY

-266 GVIDQRV
+266 GVIDERV
-273 QADLMDFLLFGA
+273 QAELMDFLLFGA

-291 PVAVLAVFEEVHVND
+291 PVAVLAVFEEVHVNEM
-306 TLFIIVFG
+306 LFIIVFG

-329 YISFVEVGAENVQT
+329 YISFVEVGPGNVQT

-391 LVYLAY
+391 MVYLAY

-475 FIFVFRAI
+475 FIFVFRAV
-483 GVIGQTWV
+483 GVVGQTWV

-525 DGQQVKAKDYFVAT
+525 DGEQVKAKDYFVAT
-539 TIIVVFFTVMF
+539 TIVVVFFTVMF
-550 QGLTIKPLVN
+550 QGLTIKPLVK

-602 RDKWEQFDKKYLS
+602 RDKWEQFDKNYLS
-615 KMLLR
+615 KLLLR

-695 PGAKVEEDMETHHV
+695 PGSKVEEDMETHHV
-709 LAGNLYKPRR
+709 LAGNLYKPRK

-740 EVFQRNMKS
+740 EVFQRNMRS

-767 LKKRRG
+767 LKKVNMLRDPHRW
-773 SDSREDGGSD
+773 
-783 KPRRNV
+783 N
-789 SWQDKDPVVVPVES
+789 DPVVVPVEP
-803 EEDKAEHSDPEKE
+803 EEDKADHSDPEKE
-816 DDVGITFVARKAET
+816 EDVGITFVARKAET
-830 PKPRPKSVPAALD
+830 PKQRPKSVPAALD
-843 GSSSDV
+843 V
-849 PLSPPGGD
+849 CQSPPPHTPSPPAAD
-857 SHLPWKGGVGSPPPC
+857 SHLPWKGSVGAPPPC

-902 PAPPEPVHP
+902 PAPAEPVHP

-919 GGPRPVSYTPPGS
+919 GGPRPLSYTGPTAGGSPSAGPPLPQ
-932 AMGSTSSSI
+932 A
-941 GAQVSQGSFCFPEK
+941 SFSFPERK
-955 KKKEEEEEEEEGG
+955 KKQQVEEEEEEEEPGAS
-968 GGGGGGLQEMQ
+968 QEMQ
-979 PLMSSSLR
+979 PLMSPLR
-987 PPPSSLPPPPPPP
+987 LPGSPPPAPPPAPP

-1010 VYLRSLVTAPPPGGS
+1010 VYLRSLVTTPPGGS
-1025 EQHSRGPTQ
+1025 SEPHSHRPTQ

>member
-1 MCVCVCVCVCVRYT
+1 
-15 GLPPSPCLRVS
+15 
-26 VCLYIRRQ
+26 
-34 DVLPLSSGD
+34 
-43 NMLPLGLLLLTVT
+43 
-56 AIGTGTGTRTGTG
+56 
-69 TGSPSLRGPVLGF
+69 
-82 SSPVPASPSTPPLL
+82 
-96 LLREPG
+96 
-102 EERGAPG
+102 
-109 VALARSAAEEPSGP
+109 
-123 AEEEQEGGEHQ
+123 
-134 HHGGGYRVVQ
+134 
-144 WEWSYVQTPY
+144 
-154 IIAIWLLVA
+154 
-163 SVAKILFH
+163 
-171 FSQRF
+171 
-176 TTVVPESCMLILLGL
+176 
-191 VLGGVVLVANKKQLY
+191 
-206 QLEPAL
+206 
-212 FFLFL
+212 
-217 LPTIVG
+217 
-223 DAGYF
+223 
-228 MPARLFF
+228 
-235 DNLGAILTY
+235 
-244 AVVGTL
+244 
-250 WNAFCTGFS
+250 
-259 LYAAKLL
+259 
-266 GVIDQRV
+266 
-273 QADLMDFLLFGA
+273 
-285 LISAVD
+285 
-291 PVAVLAVFEEVHVND
+291 
-306 TLFIIVFG
+306 
-314 ESLVNDAVT
+314 
-323 VVLYKV
+323 
-329 YISFVEVGAENVQT
+329 
-343 ADYFK
+343 
-348 GVASFLIVSIGGTL
+348 
-362 VGLVFAVIL
+362 
-371 GFITRFTKK
+371 
-380 VRIIEPLFVFL
+380 
-391 LVYLAY
+391 
-397 LTAELF
+397 
-403 SLSAILSMTFCGIG
+403 MTFCGIG

-470 SCTLV
+470 SCTLI
-475 FIFVFRAI
+475 FIFVFRAA

-525 DGQQVKAKDYFVAT
+525 DAEHVKAKEYFVAT
-539 TIIVVFFTVMF
+539 TIVVVFFTVMF

-615 KMLLR
+615 KLLLR
-620 KSVYRKS
+620 KSVYTKS

-643 VIDQGGNVLT
+643 VIDQGGNILT

-695 PGAKVEEDMETHHV
+695 PGAKVEEDSETHHF

-740 EVFQRNMKS
+740 EVFQRNMKI
-749 RMETFKST
+749 RMETFKSS

-773 SDSREDGGSD
+773 SDSKEEGGVD

-789 SWQDKDPVVVPVES
+789 SWQDKNPVVVPVES
-803 EEDKAEHSDPEKE
+803 DAEHSDAEKE
-816 DDVGITFVARKAET
+816 EDVGITFIARKPET
-830 PKPRPKSVPAALD
+830 PKPRTKSVPAALE
-843 GSSSDV
+843 GCE
-849 PLSPPGGD
+849 SPPPATPPSPPSGN

-885 QQAWNQSI
+885 QRAWNQSI

-902 PAPPEPVHP
+902 PGPPEPLHP

-919 GGPRPVSYTPPGS
+919 GGPRPTSYTPPGS
-932 AMGSTSSSI
+932 FASYIPPGPASPI
-941 GAQVSQGSFCFPEK
+941 AAPEK
-955 KKKEEEEEEEEGG
+955 KMEKEAEENEEEDEEEEA
-968 GGGGGGLQEMQ
+968 LQEVQ
-979 PLMSSSLR
+979 PLMSSLR
-987 PPPSSLPPPPPPP
+987 TPPALLPPPPPPP
-1000 PGSGRRRNPC
+1000 GHGPPGRRRGPC
-1010 VYLRSLVTAPPPGGS
+1010 VYLRSLMTSPPPGG
-1025 EQHSRGPTQ
+1025 EPHSRGPTQ

>member
-1 MCVCVCVCVCVRYT
+1 MLLNHIRNVT
-15 GLPPSPCLRVS
+15 GCS
-26 VCLYIRRQ
+26 VGGGQRSTMGCF
-34 DVLPLSSGD
+34 SGH
-43 NMLPLGLLLLTVT
+43 V
-56 AIGTGTGTRTGTG
+56 
-69 TGSPSLRGPVLGF
+69 
-82 SSPVPASPSTPPLL
+82 SSPGA
-96 LLREPG
+96 EP
-102 EERGAPG
+102 
-109 VALARSAAEEPSGP
+109 
-123 AEEEQEGGEHQ
+123 QHH

-163 SVAKILFH
+163 SFAKILFH

-176 TTVVPESCMLILLGL
+176 TTVVPESCVLILLGL
-191 VLGGVVLVANKKQLY
+191 ALGGIVLIANKKQLY
-206 QLEPAL
+206 QLDPAL

-235 DNLGAILTY
+235 DNLGAILMY

-250 WNAFCTGFS
+250 WNAFCTGFC

-266 GVIDQRV
+266 GVIDERV

-291 PVAVLAVFEEVHVND
+291 PVAVLAVFEEVHIND

-329 YISFVEVGAENVQT
+329 YISFVEVGPGNVQT
-343 ADYFK
+343 TDYFK

-362 VGLVFAVIL
+362 VGLVFAVLL

-380 VRIIEPLFVFL
+380 VRIIEPLFIFL

-475 FIFVFRAI
+475 FIFIFRAV

-496 LVPLDKIDQV
+496 LIPLDKIDQV

-525 DGQQVKAKDYFVAT
+525 DGTQVKAKDYFVAT
-539 TIIVVFFTVMF
+539 TIVVVFFTVMF
-550 QGLTIKPLVN
+550 QGLTIKPLVK
-560 WLKVPRSTNRK
+560 WLKVPRSTSRK

-590 EDIAGLQGYHHW
+590 EDVAGLQGYHHW
-602 RDKWEQFDKKYLS
+602 RDKWEQFDKNYLS
-615 KMLLR
+615 KLLLR

-653 SARLSLPSMASRASF
+653 SARLSLPSMASRTSF
-668 PEVTN
+668 TN

-682 SGVCLDLQVIDNV
+682 SGVCLDLQVIDNI
-695 PGAKVEEDMETHHV
+695 PGAKVEEDMETHHF
-709 LAGNLYKPRR
+709 LTENLYKPRR
-719 RYQSHYSR
+719 QYQWQYSR
-727 HFMPLGEKERQDR
+727 HFMPGGLTERQDRQDR

-749 RMETFKST
+749 RMETFKSS

-767 LKKRRG
+767 LKKVNKH
-773 SDSREDGGSD
+773 DSGTHSVG
-783 KPRRNV
+783 
-789 SWQDKDPVVVPVES
+789 VPMES
-803 EEDKAEHSDPEKE
+803 EEEKQGTPGPEKE
-816 DDVGITFVARKAET
+816 EDVGIVFVARKYLKKT
-830 PKPRPKSVPAALD
+830 PMSLSPPLDPA
-843 GSSSDV
+843 
-849 PLSPPGGD
+849 PLSPPTSD
-857 SHLPWKGGVGSPPPC
+857 CHLPWKAGMGSPPPC
-872 VSVEATKIIPVDL
+872 VSVEAIKIIPVDL
-885 QQAWNQSI
+885 QRAWNQSI

-902 PAPPEPVHP
+902 PAPPAPPEPVHP
-911 RVSALSRL
+911 RVGALSKP
-919 GGPRPVSYTPPGS
+919 GGVRPASYTPTS
-932 AMGSTSSSI
+932 STS
-941 GAQVSQGSFCFPEK
+941 FT
-955 KKKEEEEEEEEGG
+955 
-968 GGGGGGLQEMQ
+968 
-979 PLMSSSLR
+979 
-987 PPPSSLPPPPPPP
+987 
-1000 PGSGRRRNPC
+1000 GRLLLNIKG
-1010 VYLRSLVTAPPPGGS
+1010 VALISYIISYK
-1025 EQHSRGPTQ
+1025 Q
-1034 L
+1034 

>member
-1 MCVCVCVCVCVRYT
+1 M
-15 GLPPSPCLRVS
+15 L
-26 VCLYIRRQ
+26 I
-34 DVLPLSSGD
+34 LSW
-43 NMLPLGLLLLTVT
+43 LLLLPAVGEAVT
-56 AIGTGTGTRTGTG
+56 DLYVTEASLQSELGV
-69 TGSPSLRGPVLGF
+69 GSPPVPSLAVSHF
-82 SSPVPASPSTPPLL
+82 QTDDYSSP
-96 LLREPG
+96 G
-102 EERGAPG
+102 I
-109 VALARSAAEEPSGP
+109 ALARSAEEP
-123 AEEEQEGGEHQ
+123 ATTTEEGESH
-134 HHGGGYRVVQ
+134 HHGGGYKIVQ

-176 TTVVPESCMLILLGL
+176 TKVVPESCMLILLGL
-191 VLGGVVLVANKKQLY
+191 VLGGIVLMASNKQLY
-206 QLEPAL
+206 QLEPGL

-235 DNLGAILTY
+235 DNLGAILLY

-250 WNAFCTGFS
+250 WNAFCTGFC
-259 LYAAKLL
+259 LYGVKLL
-266 GVIDQRV
+266 GVIDEKV
-273 QADLMDFLLFGA
+273 EGGLMEFLLFGA

-291 PVAVLAVFEEVHVND
+291 PVAVIAVFEEVHVNE

-314 ESLVNDAVT
+314 ESLLNDAVT

-329 YISFVEVGAENVQT
+329 YISFVEVGPGNVQT
-343 ADYFK
+343 VDYVK

-362 VGLVFAVIL
+362 VGLIFAVIL

-463 AWDTGLV
+463 AWDTGLI
-470 SCTLV
+470 SCTLI
-475 FIFVFRAI
+475 FIFVFRAM

-491 LNRFR
+491 LNWFR

-525 DGQQVKAKDYFVAT
+525 DGNQVKAKDYFVAT

-550 QGLTIKPLVN
+550 QGLTIKPLVK
-560 WLKVPRSTNRK
+560 WLKVPRATNRK

-602 RDKWEQFDKKYLS
+602 RDKWEQFDKNYLS
-615 KMLLR
+615 KLLLR

-653 SARLSLPSMASRASF
+653 SARLSLPSMASRTSF

-695 PGAKVEEDMETHHV
+695 PGAKVEEETETHHF

-727 HFMPLGEKERQDR
+727 HFMIVGDKERQDR
-740 EVFQRNMKS
+740 EIFQRNMKS
-749 RMETFKST
+749 RMETFKTT
-757 RHKRHKKERS
+757 RHKRHKKDRS
-767 LKKRRG
+767 QKKRKG
-773 SDSREDGGSD
+773 SDAKEQELND

-789 SWQDKDPVVVPVES
+789 SWQDKDPVVVPVDA
-803 EEDKAEHSDPEKE
+803 EEEKGEHSEPEKE

-830 PKPRPKSVPAALD
+830 PKERPKSVPATLD
-843 GSSSDV
+843 V
-849 PLSPPGGD
+849 CQSPSVATPPSPTCGEK
-857 SHLPWKGGVGSPPPC
+857 HLPWKGGVGTLPVC
-872 VSVEATKIIPVDL
+872 VSMEATKIIPIDL

-893 SSLESISSP
+893 SSLESLSSP
-902 PAPPEPVHP
+902 PVPAEPLHP

-919 GGPRPVSYTPPGS
+919 GASRPASYTPPGS
-932 AMGSTSSSI
+932 GGPAAASK
-941 GAQVSQGSFCFPEK
+941 GANVAQGSACFQFPE
-955 KKKEEEEEEEEGG
+955 KEEEEEAPLSE
-968 GGGGGGLQEMQ
+968 QQREMQ

-987 PPPSSLPPPPPPP
+987 PPGPPPPPP
-1000 PGSGRRRNPC
+1000 PGSTPGSGKRRNPC
-1010 VYLRSLVTAPPPGGS
+1010 VYLRSLVTAPPPGAS
-1025 EQHSRGPTQ
+1025 EPRSRGPTQ

>member
-1 MCVCVCVCVCVRYT
+1 
-15 GLPPSPCLRVS
+15 
-26 VCLYIRRQ
+26 
-34 DVLPLSSGD
+34 
-43 NMLPLGLLLLTVT
+43 
-56 AIGTGTGTRTGTG
+56 
-69 TGSPSLRGPVLGF
+69 
-82 SSPVPASPSTPPLL
+82 
-96 LLREPG
+96 
-102 EERGAPG
+102 
-109 VALARSAAEEPSGP
+109 
-123 AEEEQEGGEHQ
+123 
-134 HHGGGYRVVQ
+134 
-144 WEWSYVQTPY
+144 
-154 IIAIWLLVA
+154 
-163 SVAKILFH
+163 
-171 FSQRF
+171 
-176 TTVVPESCMLILLGL
+176 MLILLGL
-191 VLGGVVLVANKKQLY
+191 VLGGVVLIASKKQLY
-206 QLEPAL
+206 QLDPSL

-250 WNAFCTGFS
+250 WNAFCTGFC

-266 GVIDQRV
+266 GIIDERV

-291 PVAVLAVFEEVHVND
+291 PVAVLAVFEEVHVNEM
-306 TLFIIVFG
+306 LFIIVFG
-314 ESLVNDAVT
+314 ESLLNDAVT

-329 YISFVEVGAENVQT
+329 YISFVEAGAENVQT

-475 FIFVFRAI
+475 FIFVFRAVGQFLYLMVLVVSSDNEMRKLFHLQKEI
-483 GVIGQTWV
+483 ISLTAQRSGVVGQTWV

-525 DGQQVKAKDYFVAT
+525 DSERVKAKDYFVAT
-539 TIIVVFFTVMF
+539 TIVVVFFTVMF
-550 QGLTIKPLVN
+550 QGLTIKPLVK

-602 RDKWEQFDKKYLS
+602 RDKWEQFDKNYLS
-615 KMLLR
+615 KLLLR

-643 VIDQGGNVLT
+643 VIDQVG
-653 SARLSLPSMASRASF
+653 LSS
-668 PEVTN
+668 
-673 VTNYLRENG
+673 
-682 SGVCLDLQVIDNV
+682 
-695 PGAKVEEDMETHHV
+695 
-709 LAGNLYKPRR
+709 
-719 RYQSHYSR
+719 
-727 HFMPLGEKERQDR
+727 
-740 EVFQRNMKS
+740 
-749 RMETFKST
+749 
-757 RHKRHKKERS
+757 
-767 LKKRRG
+767 G
-773 SDSREDGGSD
+773 SDPTQT
-783 KPRRNV
+783 KLVLRN
-789 SWQDKDPVVVPVES
+789 S
-803 EEDKAEHSDPEKE
+803 
-816 DDVGITFVARKAET
+816 
-830 PKPRPKSVPAALD
+830 
-843 GSSSDV
+843 
-849 PLSPPGGD
+849 
-857 SHLPWKGGVGSPPPC
+857 
-872 VSVEATKIIPVDL
+872 
-885 QQAWNQSI
+885 
-893 SSLESISSP
+893 
-902 PAPPEPVHP
+902 
-911 RVSALSRL
+911 
-919 GGPRPVSYTPPGS
+919 PGS
-932 AMGSTSSSI
+932 ETRGFSA
-941 GAQVSQGSFCFPEK
+941 E
-955 KKKEEEEEEEEGG
+955 
-968 GGGGGGLQEMQ
+968 
-979 PLMSSSLR
+979 
-987 PPPSSLPPPPPPP
+987 
-1000 PGSGRRRNPC
+1000 RN
-1010 VYLRSLVTAPPPGGS
+1010 RMM
-1025 EQHSRGPTQ
+1025 
-1034 L
+1034 

>member
-1 MCVCVCVCVCVRYT
+1 
-15 GLPPSPCLRVS
+15 
-26 VCLYIRRQ
+26 
-34 DVLPLSSGD
+34 
-43 NMLPLGLLLLTVT
+43 LL
-56 AIGTGTGTRTGTG
+56 
-69 TGSPSLRGPVLGF
+69 
-82 SSPVPASPSTPPLL
+82 
-96 LLREPG
+96 
-102 EERGAPG
+102 
-109 VALARSAAEEPSGP
+109 
-123 AEEEQEGGEHQ
+123 
-134 HHGGGYRVVQ
+134 
-144 WEWSYVQTPY
+144 
-154 IIAIWLLVA
+154 
-163 SVAKILFH
+163 
-171 FSQRF
+171 
-176 TTVVPESCMLILLGL
+176 CMLILLGL
-191 VLGGVVLVANKKQLY
+191 VLGGVVLIANKKQLY

-250 WNAFCTGFS
+250 WNAFCTGFC
-259 LYAAKLL
+259 LYATKLL
-266 GVIDQRV
+266 GVIDERV

-306 TLFIIVFG
+306 MLFIIVFG
-314 ESLVNDAVT
+314 ESLLNDAVT

-329 YISFVEVGAENVQT
+329 YISFVEVGAENVQMT
-343 ADYFK
+343 DYFK
-348 GVASFLIVSIGGTL
+348 GVASFLIVSVGGTL

-475 FIFVFRAI
+475 FIFVFRAV

-525 DGQQVKAKDYFVAT
+525 DGEQVKAKDYFVAT
-539 TIIVVFFTVMF
+539 TIVVVFFTVMF
-550 QGLTIKPLVN
+550 QGLTIKPLVK
-560 WLKVPRSTNRK
+560 WLKVPRSTSRK

-602 RDKWEQFDKKYLS
+602 RDKWEQFDKNYLS
-615 KMLLR
+615 KLLLR

-695 PGAKVEEDMETHHV
+695 PGGKVEEDTETHHV

-727 HFMPLGEKERQDR
+727 HFIPLGEKERQDR

-767 LKKRRG
+767 LKKLVNLHLC
-773 SDSREDGGSD
+773 S
-783 KPRRNV
+783 
-789 SWQDKDPVVVPVES
+789 DPVVVPVES
-803 EEDKAEHSDPEKE
+803 DPDRAEHSDPEKDE
-816 DDVGITFVARKAET
+816 DVGITFVARKAET
-830 PKPRPKSVPAALD
+830 PKERPKSGDIP
-843 GSSSDV
+843 
-849 PLSPPGGD
+849 SPPPGPPSPTGGET
-857 SHLPWKGGVGSPPPC
+857 HLPWKGGVGSPPPC

-902 PAPPEPVHP
+902 PAPAEPVHP

-919 GGPRPVSYTPPGS
+919 GATRPASYTPPGS
-932 AMGSTSSSI
+932 ISSESLF
-941 GAQVSQGSFCFPEK
+941 SF
-955 KKKEEEEEEEEGG
+955 
-968 GGGGGGLQEMQ
+968 
-979 PLMSSSLR
+979 
-987 PPPSSLPPPPPPP
+987 PSCLWPF
-1000 PGSGRRRNPC
+1000 G
-1010 VYLRSLVTAPPPGGS
+1010 
-1025 EQHSRGPTQ
+1025 
-1034 L
+1034 

>member
-1 MCVCVCVCVCVRYT
+1 M
-15 GLPPSPCLRVS
+15 P
-26 VCLYIRRQ
+26 
-34 DVLPLSSGD
+34 
-43 NMLPLGLLLLTVT
+43 PLGLMLLLLLT
-56 AIGTGTGTRTGTG
+56 AAAADDNLPGTGAA
-69 TGSPSLRGPVLGF
+69 PLREPGLGV
-82 SSPVPASPSTPPLL
+82 SASAPPLL
-96 LLREPG
+96 LLPQPG
-102 EERGAPG
+102 AERGTPG
-109 VALARSAAEEPSGP
+109 GALARSAEEPAGP
-123 AEEEQEGGEHQ
+123 GEEEEEGEHHH

-235 DNLGAILTY
+235 DNLGAILLY

-250 WNAFCTGFS
+250 WNAFCTGFC
-259 LYAAKLL
+259 LYAAKLM
-266 GVIDQRV
+266 GVIDERV
-273 QADLMDFLLFGA
+273 QADLLDFLLFGA

-291 PVAVLAVFEEVHVND
+291 PVAVLAVFEEVHIND
-306 TLFIIVFG
+306 MLFIIVFG
-314 ESLVNDAVT
+314 ESLLNDAVT

-475 FIFVFRAI
+475 FIFVFRAV

-525 DGQQVKAKDYFVAT
+525 DGERVKAKDYFVAT
-539 TIIVVFFTVMF
+539 TIVVVFFTVMF

-560 WLKVPRSTNRK
+560 WLKVPRSTSRK

-602 RDKWEQFDKKYLS
+602 RDKWEQFDKNYLS
-615 KMLLR
+615 KLLLR

-695 PGAKVEEDMETHHV
+695 PGAKVEEDTETHHF

-749 RMETFKST
+749 RMETFKSI

-773 SDSREDGGSD
+773 SESKDGGED

-803 EEDKAEHSDPEKE
+803 EEDKGGHSDAERE
-816 DDVGITFVARKAET
+816 EDVGITFIARKPET
-830 PKPRPKSVPAALD
+830 PKQRPKSVPAALD
-843 GSSSDV
+843 VCQS
-849 PLSPPGGD
+849 PLAAPPSPSTGNA
-857 SHLPWKGGVGSPPPC
+857 HLPWKGGVGSPPPC

-902 PAPPEPVHP
+902 PALPGEPVHP
-911 RVSALSRL
+911 RVSALARL
-919 GGPRPVSYTPPGS
+919 GGPRPASYTPPGS
-932 AMGSTSSSI
+932 TSGSTTSI
-941 GAQVSQGSFCFPEK
+941 GAQVSQGSFCFPEN
-955 KKKEEEEEEEEGG
+955 KKKEEEEEEEEEEEVS
-968 GGGGGGLQEMQ
+968 QEMR
-979 PLMSSSLR
+979 PLMSSLR
-987 PPPSSLPPPPPPP
+987 PPGSLPPPPPPP
-1000 PGSGRRRNPC
+1000 GSAPGSDRRRNPC
-1010 VYLRSLVTAPPPGGS
+1010 VYLRSLVTAPPPGSS
-1025 EQHSRGPTQ
+1025 EPHSRGPTQ

>member
-1 MCVCVCVCVCVRYT
+1 H
-15 GLPPSPCLRVS
+15 SE
-26 VCLYIRRQ
+26 
-34 DVLPLSSGD
+34 
-43 NMLPLGLLLLTVT
+43 
-56 AIGTGTGTRTGTG
+56 
-69 TGSPSLRGPVLGF
+69 F
-82 SSPVPASPSTPPLL
+82 
-96 LLREPG
+96 
-102 EERGAPG
+102 GAPG
-109 VALARSAAEEPSGP
+109 VASARSAAEEAAGP
-123 AEEEQEGGEHQ
+123 GEAEEDGAEHHH
-134 HHGGGYRVVQ
+134 HHGGGFRVVQ
-144 WEWSYVQTPY
+144 WEWNYVQTPY

-191 VLGGVVLVANKKQLY
+191 VLGGIVLIANKKQLY
-206 QLEPAL
+206 QLDPAL

-250 WNAFCTGFS
+250 WNAFCTGFC

-266 GVIDQRV
+266 GIIGHHV

-291 PVAVLAVFEEVHVND
+291 PVAVLAVFEEVHVNE

-314 ESLVNDAVT
+314 ESLLNDAVT

-329 YISFVEVGAENVQT
+329 YISFVEVGGANVLT

-371 GFITRFTKK
+371 GFVTRFTKK

-432 TVKYTMK
+432 TIKYTMK
-439 TLASIAETI
+439 NLASIAETI

-475 FIFVFRAI
+475 FIFVFRAM
-483 GVIGQTWV
+483 GVVGQTWV

-525 DGQQVKAKDYFVAT
+525 DGEQVKAKDYFVAT
-539 TIIVVFFTVMF
+539 TIVVVFFTVMF
-550 QGLTIKPLVN
+550 QGLTIKPLVK
-560 WLKVPRSTNRK
+560 WLKVPRATNRK

-602 RDKWEQFDKKYLS
+602 RDKWEQFDRNYLS
-615 KMLLR
+615 KLLLR

-643 VIDQGGNVLT
+643 VIDQVGPSKKSIYLSIYISKKNFHLTLFATVL
-653 SARLSLPSMASRASF
+653 LVCSR
-668 PEVTN
+668 
-673 VTNYLRENG
+673 RENG

-695 PGAKVEEDMETHHV
+695 PGSKVVEDMETHHV
-709 LAGNLYKPRR
+709 LAGNLYKPRKR
-719 RYQSHYSR
+719 SHYSR

-740 EVFQRNMKS
+740 EVFQRNMRI
-749 RMETFKST
+749 RMETYKSS
-757 RHKRHKKERS
+757 RHKRHKKERTAPS
-767 LKKRRG
+767 
-773 SDSREDGGSD
+773 
-783 KPRRNV
+783 
-789 SWQDKDPVVVPVES
+789 
-803 EEDKAEHSDPEKE
+803 
-816 DDVGITFVARKAET
+816 
-830 PKPRPKSVPAALD
+830 
-843 GSSSDV
+843 
-849 PLSPPGGD
+849 SPPTED
-857 SHLPWKGGVGSPPPC
+857 SHLPWKGGVGLPPPC

-893 SSLESISSP
+893 SSLESVSSP
-902 PAPPEPVHP
+902 PASTEPVHP

-919 GGPRPVSYTPPGS
+919 GGPRPASYTAP
-932 AMGSTSSSI
+932 STTVSSTTSI
-941 GAQVSQGSFCFPEK
+941 GAPAPQSSFCFPEK
-955 KKKEEEEEEEEGG
+955 KKKKMQEEEEEEEEPGAS
-968 GGGGGGLQEMQ
+968 QEMQ
-979 PLMSSSLR
+979 PLMLPVR
-987 PPPSSLPPPPPPP
+987 PPGLLPPPSPPLPPPGP
-1000 PGSGRRRNPC
+1000 GRRRNPC
-1010 VYLRSLVTAPPPGGS
+1010 VYLRSLVAAPPPASGDL
-1025 EQHSRGPTQ
+1025 HSRRPTQ

>member
-1 MCVCVCVCVCVRYT
+1 
-15 GLPPSPCLRVS
+15 
-26 VCLYIRRQ
+26 
-34 DVLPLSSGD
+34 
-43 NMLPLGLLLLTVT
+43 MLLLGLLLLLLP
-56 AIGTGTGTRTGTG
+56 AGAELS
-69 TGSPSLRGPVLGF
+69 GSAAPLRGPAH
-82 SSPVPASPSTPPLL
+82 ASPSTPPRLL
-96 LLREPG
+96 LPQPAL
-102 EERGAPG
+102 ERGAPG
-109 VALARSAAEEPSGP
+109 VASARSAEPAGGAGGGGGPGEPAAAEHP
-123 AEEEQEGGEHQ
+123 

-154 IIAIWLLVA
+154 VIAIWLLVA

-171 FSQRF
+171 LSQRF

-191 VLGGVVLVANKKQLY
+191 VLGGVVLIASKKQLY
-206 QLEPAL
+206 QLDPAL

-250 WNAFCTGFS
+250 WNAFCTGFC

-266 GVIDQRV
+266 G
-273 QADLMDFLLFGA
+273 ADLMDFLLFGA

-291 PVAVLAVFEEVHVND
+291 PVAVLAVFEEVHVNEM
-306 TLFIIVFG
+306 LFIIVFG
-314 ESLVNDAVT
+314 ESLLNDAVT
-323 VVLYKV
+323 VVRHTN
-329 YISFVEVGAENVQT
+329 AHT
-343 ADYFK
+343 HTH
-348 GVASFLIVSIGGTL
+348 IVGGTL

-475 FIFVFRAI
+475 FILLFRAV
-483 GVIGQTWV
+483 GVVGQTWV

-525 DGQQVKAKDYFVAT
+525 DAEQVKAKDYFVAT
-539 TIIVVFFTVMF
+539 TIVVVFFTVMF
-550 QGLTIKPLVN
+550 QGLTIKPLVK

-602 RDKWEQFDKKYLS
+602 RDKWEQFDKNYLS
-615 KMLLR
+615 KLLLR

-643 VIDQGGNVLT
+643 VIDQVGGPGRVQMGSGKRRT
-653 SARLSLPSMASRASF
+653 RGTAGSRFWFCRASF

-673 VTNYLRENG
+673 NG

-695 PGAKVEEDMETHHV
+695 PGSKVEEDMETHHV

-719 RYQSHYSR
+719 RSHYSR
-727 HFMPLGEKERQDR
+727 HFMPLGEQERQDR
-740 EVFQRNMKS
+740 EVFQRNMRS

-757 RHKRHKKERS
+757 RHKRHKKERTGLEPEHLLPGERLVAS
-767 LKKRRG
+767 SARR
-773 SDSREDGGSD
+773 
-783 KPRRNV
+783 
-789 SWQDKDPVVVPVES
+789 
-803 EEDKAEHSDPEKE
+803 AC
-816 DDVGITFVARKAET
+816 
-830 PKPRPKSVPAALD
+830 
-843 GSSSDV
+843 
-849 PLSPPGGD
+849 
-857 SHLPWKGGVGSPPPC
+857 PPPRQR
-872 VSVEATKIIPVDL
+872 PL
-885 QQAWNQSI
+885 QAGRVPPR
-893 SSLESISSP
+893 LLHRP
-902 PAPPEPVHP
+902 CRGGARPGPAP
-911 RVSALSRL
+911 SRL
-919 GGPRPVSYTPPGS
+919 L
-932 AMGSTSSSI
+932 
-941 GAQVSQGSFCFPEK
+941 FP
-955 KKKEEEEEEEEGG
+955 
-968 GGGGGGLQEMQ
+968 
-979 PLMSSSLR
+979 
-987 PPPSSLPPPPPPP
+987 
-1000 PGSGRRRNPC
+1000 
-1010 VYLRSLVTAPPPGGS
+1010 
-1025 EQHSRGPTQ
+1025 
-1034 L
+1034 

>member
-1 MCVCVCVCVCVRYT
+1 
-15 GLPPSPCLRVS
+15 
-26 VCLYIRRQ
+26 Q
-34 DVLPLSSGD
+34 SGQ
-43 NMLPLGLLLLTVT
+43 
-56 AIGTGTGTRTGTG
+56 
-69 TGSPSLRGPVLGF
+69 
-82 SSPVPASPSTPPLL
+82 PPLRAPYFL
-96 LLREPG
+96 ASLPSSAPFTIALFPG
-102 EERGAPG
+102 TEYALPG
-109 VALARSAAEEPSGP
+109 VASARSAVADQPVDPGG
-123 AEEEQEGGEHQ
+123 EEEDATEHHHH
-134 HHGGGYRVVQ
+134 HHGGGYRMVQ

-154 IIAIWLLVA
+154 VIAVWLLVA

-176 TTVVPESCMLILLGL
+176 TKVVPESCMLILLGL
-191 VLGGVVLVANKKQLY
+191 VLGGVVLLANEKQVY

-228 MPARLFF
+228 MPSRLFF
-235 DNLGAILTY
+235 DNLGAIMTY

-250 WNAFCTGFS
+250 WNAFCTGFC

-266 GVIDQRV
+266 GVIDDSV

-291 PVAVLAVFEEVHVND
+291 PVAVIAVFEEVHVNEM
-306 TLFIIVFG
+306 LFIIVFG
-314 ESLVNDAVT
+314 ESLLNDAVT

-329 YISFVEVGAENVQT
+329 YISFVEVGPKNVQT

-348 GVASFLIVSIGGTL
+348 GVASFLIVSVGGTM

-475 FIFVFRAI
+475 FIFVFRAM
-483 GVIGQTWV
+483 GVVGQTWF

-525 DGQQVKAKDYFVAT
+525 DGDQVKAKDYFVAT
-539 TIIVVFFTVMF
+539 TIVVVFFTVMF
-550 QGLTIKPLVN
+550 QGLTIKPLVK
-560 WLKVPRSTNRK
+560 WLKVPQSTNKK

-602 RDKWEQFDKKYLS
+602 RDKWEQFDKNYLS
-615 KMLLR
+615 KLLLR

-653 SARLSLPSMASRASF
+653 SAQLSLPSMTSRASF
-668 PEVTN
+668 PDI
-673 VTNYLRENG
+673 TNYLRENG
-682 SGVCLDLQVIDNV
+682 SGVCLDLQMIDNV
-695 PGAKVEEDMETHHV
+695 PGAKMKEDLETHHF
-709 LAGNLYKPRR
+709 LLGNLYKPRR
-719 RYQSHYSR
+719 RYQPHYSR
-727 HFMPLGEKERQDR
+727 HFMPVGEQERQDR
-740 EVFQRNMKS
+740 EVFQRNMKR
-749 RMETFKST
+749 RMSARYI
-757 RHKRHKKERS
+757 RHKRERS
-767 LKKRRG
+767 LRKHKG
-773 SDSREDGGSD
+773 SDFKDNEGD
-783 KPRRNV
+783 KSRRNV
-789 SWQDKDPVVVPVES
+789 SFHDKDAVLVSMEL
-803 EEDKAEHSDPEKE
+803 DGNKAEHSDSEKE
-816 DDVGITFVARKAET
+816 VDVGITFSARKAET
-830 PKPRPKSVPAALD
+830 PKQRPKSVPAALEGD
-843 GSSSDV
+843 QSQPFH
-849 PLSPPGGD
+849 PLSPPCGD
-857 SHLPWKGGVGSPPPC
+857 SHLPWKGGVGSLPPC
-872 VSVEATKIIPVDL
+872 ISVEATKLIPVDL
-885 QQAWNQSI
+885 QEAWNQSI

-902 PAPPEPVHP
+902 PALTEPMHR
-911 RVSALSRL
+911 RVSALSRP
-919 GGPRPVSYTPPGS
+919 GGSRPVSYTPSRPVSYTPPGI
-932 AMGSTSSSI
+932 SSS
-941 GAQVSQGSFCFPEK
+941 ASQGSFSFPEK
-955 KKKEEEEEEEEGG
+955 KKKELKKEKSSES
-968 GGGGGGLQEMQ
+968 QEMQ
-979 PLMSSSLR
+979 PLLLE
-987 PPPSSLPPPPPPP
+987 PPSAPPPPPPDR
-1000 PGSGRRRNPC
+1000 GRNPC
-1010 VYLRSLVTAPPPGGS
+1010 VYLRSLVTAPPAGS
-1025 EQHSRGPTQ
+1025 SELSSRGPTQ

>member
-1 MCVCVCVCVCVRYT
+1 MLLL
-15 GLPPSPCLRVS
+15 GL
-26 VCLYIRRQ
+26 
-34 DVLPLSSGD
+34 
-43 NMLPLGLLLLTVT
+43 MLLLLP
-56 AIGTGTGTRTGTG
+56 AAGADLS
-69 TGSPSLRGPVLGF
+69 GSAAPHRGPVH
-82 SSPVPASPSTPPLL
+82 AAPSAPPLL
-96 LLREPG
+96 LLPQPG
-102 EERGAPG
+102 PQYGAPG
-109 VALARSAAEEPSGP
+109 VALARSAAEESAGTGK
-123 AEEEQEGGEHQ
+123 AEREAAEH
-134 HHGGGYRVVQ
+134 HHHDGGYRVVQ

-191 VLGGVVLVANKKQLY
+191 VLGGVVLIASKKQLY
-206 QLEPAL
+206 QLDPSL

-250 WNAFCTGFS
+250 WNAFCTGFC

-266 GVIDQRV
+266 GIIDERV

-291 PVAVLAVFEEVHVND
+291 PVAVLAVFEEVHINEM
-306 TLFIIVFG
+306 LFIIVFG
-314 ESLVNDAVT
+314 ESLLNDAVT

-329 YISFVEVGAENVQT
+329 YISFVEAGAENVQT

-475 FIFVFRAI
+475 FIFVFRAV
-483 GVIGQTWV
+483 GVVGQTWV

-525 DGQQVKAKDYFVAT
+525 DGEQVKAKDYFVAT
-539 TIIVVFFTVMF
+539 TIVVVFFTVMF
-550 QGLTIKPLVN
+550 QGLTIKPLVK

-602 RDKWEQFDKKYLS
+602 RDKWEQFDKNYLS
-615 KMLLR
+615 KLLLR

-682 SGVCLDLQVIDNV
+682 SGVCLDLQVIDNI
-695 PGAKVEEDMETHHV
+695 PGSKVEEDMETHHV

-740 EVFQRNMKS
+740 EVFQRNMRS

-757 RHKRHKKERS
+757 RYKRHKKERS

-773 SDSREDGGSD
+773 SDTKDDGGD

-789 SWQDKDPVVVPVES
+789 SWQDKDPAVVPVEL
-803 EEDKAEHSDPEKE
+803 EEDKGDYSDPEKE
-816 DDVGITFVARKAET
+816 EDVGITFIARKAET
-830 PKPRPKSVPAALD
+830 PKQRPKSIPAALD
-843 GSSSDV
+843 ICQ
-849 PLSPPGGD
+849 SPPPHPPSPPTED
-857 SHLPWKGGVGSPPPC
+857 SHLPWKGSMGSPPPC

-902 PAPPEPVHP
+902 PAPAEPVHP
-911 RVSALSRL
+911 RISALSRL
-919 GGPRPVSYTPPGS
+919 GGPRPASYTGPTSMVGSSPSVGPP
-932 AMGSTSSSI
+932 
-941 GAQVSQGSFCFPEK
+941 VSQASFCFPERK
-955 KKKEEEEEEEEGG
+955 KKKQVEEEEEEEEPGAS
-968 GGGGGGLQEMQ
+968 QEMQ
-979 PLMSSSLR
+979 PLMSSLKPPGSLPR
-987 PPPSSLPPPPPPP
+987 PPQPPPP
-1000 PGSGRRRNPC
+1000 PGSGKKRNPC
-1010 VYLRSLVTAPPPGGS
+1010 VYLRNLVTTPPGGS
-1025 EQHSRGPTQ
+1025 SEPHSHRPTQ